1 MARSSLSRP
10 VVPDLAGSSVD
21 RRQRGYERHRPEE
34 TLLYRLVAEH
44 LETFLAESRER
55 HDRPLPKY
63 VERELRAYLRC
74 GILAHGFGRAECG
87 MCHRQIVVAF
97 SCKMRG
103 LCPSCNARRMC
114 NSAAHLTD
122 RVLPDAPVRQ
132 WVLSVPFELRFLLA
146 SNAQAFTAL
155 TGIFMEETL
164 AWYRRRAVEIG
175 ISDGQGGAV
184 SVQHRF
190 GGALNLNC
198 HVHAAVIDGV
208 FTRHDEDQRA
218 TFHAV
223 PAPDSFALG
232 DVIERVYKRLVAWL
246 RRKGLL
252 AEYNH
257 ERVESTD
264 PSAMD
269 ACVSTSLSQKGLVRL
284 DARGLAELVQPG
296 GDGDA
301 TAPRKSKG
309 KYGTESLGFNLHAG
323 VRIEAHDRAGR
334 EKLLRYCTRA
344 PLSLERLS
352 MTRDGRVAYRLQR
365 PWRRGETHRV
375 MDPVELLARLSALIP
390 PPRHPLLRFHGVL
403 GPHSSWRK
411 SVVPEPAVADAAN
424 GQACATTTE
433 VVGSVGSAVTEPPS
447 IPVVEK
453 PRAMAAE
460 GEQRIDA
467 PRLPVPL
474 AATEAVLDPARLFAS
489 PKRAPFEPGKAR
501 YTSGAWRIDWATLL
515 KRVHDVDALACPCG
529 GRLKFVELVTE
540 ADRARHLL
548 RELGLDLAAPMVAR
562 ARSPTD
568 DFDPPSPDDW

>member
-1 MARSSLSRP
+1 VPLRDLVVTGRRHGDAGVRHCHGTGETGESLTFVHGP
-10 VVPDLAGSSVD
+10 VLAVEAG
-21 RRQRGYERHRPEE
+21 RARHRGVF
-34 TLLYRLVAEH
+34 R
-44 LETFLAESRER
+44 
-55 HDRPLPKY
+55 RPP
-63 VERELRAYLRC
+63 ATW
-74 GILAHGFGRAECG
+74 
-87 MCHRQIVVAF
+87 
-97 SCKMRG
+97 
-103 LCPSCNARRMC
+103 
-114 NSAAHLTD
+114 LTD
-122 RVLPDAPVRQ
+122 RVLPNVPVRQ

-155 TGIFMEETL
+155 TRIFMEETL
-164 AWYRRRAVEIG
+164 AWYRRRAVKIG
-175 ISDGQGGAV
+175 VSGGQGGAV

-208 FTRHDEDQRA
+208 FTRGDEDDRA
-218 TFHAV
+218 VFHAV
-223 PAPDSFALG
+223 SAPDSFVLA
-232 DVIERVYKRLVAWL
+232 DVIKGVYRRLVAWL

-257 ERVESTD
+257 ERAESTD
-264 PSAMD
+264 ASAMD

-284 DARGLAELVQPG
+284 DDRGLAQPAQPA
-296 GDGDA
+296 GDSDA
-301 TAPRKSKG
+301 AAPRRAKG

-323 VRIEAHDRAGR
+323 VRIEAHDRVGR

-352 MTRDGRVAYRLQR
+352 MTRDGRVAYKLQR

-411 SVVPEPAVADAAN
+411 SVVPEFPAAVGGSA
-424 GQACATTTE
+424 ACATTPSTSE
-433 VVGSVGSAVTEPPS
+433 SAEPAVTEEAA

-460 GEQRIDA
+460 GDHGIDA

-474 AATEAVLDPARLFAS
+474 GATEAVLDPARLLAV
-489 PKRAPFEPGKAR
+489 PQRAPFEPGKAR

-529 GRLKFVELVTE
+529 GRLKFVEVVTE
-540 ADRARHLL
+540 ADRARDLL
-548 RELGLDLAAPMVAR
+548 RELGLDLTVPPVAR

-568 DFDPPSPDDW
+568 DFDPPPPDDW